1 MGGIRVDPDTQAA
14 TVPGLFAAGEA
25 AGGMHGANRLGGNS
39 LSDLLVFGL
48 RAGRY
53 AAEHAA
59 TVGTRPSVDPEQV
72 AAAEREALAPFER
85 ADGGVN
91 PYTVQLELQD
101 CMQELVGIIRTEGEL
116 KSALERIAALKE
128 RAAQVG
134 VEGHRQYNPG
144 WHLALDL
151 RSLLTVSECVALA
164 AIERRESRGGHTRD
178 DYPKPDPELGKV
190 KMVVRAGDGEVSVH
204 REPLDDLPDDLRAL
218 FEEKTSS

>member
-1 MGGIRVDPDTQAA
+1 
-14 TVPGLFAAGEA
+14 
-25 AGGMHGANRLGGNS
+25 MHGANRLGGNS

-59 TVGTRPSVDPEQV
+59 TVATGPAVDPEQV

-144 WHLALDL
+144 WHLAIDL
-151 RSLLTVSECVALA
+151 RNMLLVSECVARA
-164 AIERRESRGGHTRD
+164 ALERTESRGGHTRD
-178 DYPKPDPELGKV
+178 DHPGMDRAWRKVNLVCALDEEAGAVALRRRPTDPIRPDL
-190 KMVVRAGDGEVSVH
+190 
-204 REPLDDLPDDLRAL
+204 LAL
-218 FEEKTSS
+218 FERDELLKYLTDEELDA